1 MHFLCAST
9 LLRVDPAT
17 SGSFSVVLTHI
28 AQGDRKFVAKDYPNQ
43 FPPPQSLGTHA
54 SAPYTRIWAPGGRYW
69 AHRSAPRRAI
79 GALCSHDGRKD
90 ATMIFRSNLHIPRI
104 TMAIEPIPRLCG
116 ANRRSPRL
124 GDVLVP
130 HILEYG
136 CPRAHIGRA
145 RRGARAPWEAMMRRM
160 VADGAIQAWCT
171 GFA

>member
-1 MHFLCAST
+1 MSKASQEVHFF
-9 LLRVDPAT
+9 VDP
-17 SGSFSVVLTHI
+17 GHI
-28 AQGDRKFVAKDYPNQ
+28 AQGDRQFVATDNPNQ
-43 FPPPQSLGTHA
+43 FPPPHSLGTRVRGQH
-54 SAPYTRIWAPGGRYW
+54 TRIWALVGRYW

-90 ATMIFRSNLHIPRI
+90 ATMIFRSNFHIPRI
-104 TMAIEPIPRLCG
+104 TMAIEPIPRLRG
-116 ANRRSPRL
+116 THRRSSRL

-136 CPRAHIGRA
+136 CPRTRIDRA